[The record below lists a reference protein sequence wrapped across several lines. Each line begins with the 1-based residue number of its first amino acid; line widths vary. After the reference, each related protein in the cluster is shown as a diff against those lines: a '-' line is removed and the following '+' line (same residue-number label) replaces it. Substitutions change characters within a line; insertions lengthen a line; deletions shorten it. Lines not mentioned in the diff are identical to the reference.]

1 MTHAPGGTGP
11 GGGNFLSE
19 GFRELG
25 RKLARGKLRRA
36 IRQHDADRLVALAAL
51 GRAAWDGKVDLA
63 AHASVR
69 DRLAGLDARAGELS
83 QATSRLEAEKAGLE
97 AKRREELEA
106 FGARRKAV
114 EATKKPV
121 DAALNEARSRR
132 AACEQAI
139 KQAESRLTAIAGK
152 LAGLERDIASLS
164 AATGPEAQP
173 KAAAAQAER
182 AKLASEQGELGTK
195 LAQSREQLP
204 GHAAEESRL
213 DAESRKHAAE
223 IAAIDAEQKAAIGR
237 IDTDLSR
244 VRTELQGATQ
254 QSGAVQKD
262 RDGTFRELGAAL
274 YDAGA
279 RDPVLAEPVARVAEI
294 DRGRADSEAGV
305 EASLAETRSLPGATM
320 AKFWSVVVG
329 VPLALAAIGAGVYQY
344 NHRPAPVV
352 AMPQPVAKAKAG
364 ACEMQK
370 APENGAGVAVKSD
383 CQRSE
388 GTFVAGQLQK
398 GKITYP
404 DGRVREGTFVG
415 GAQAGKG
422 TLSWADGRRYEGHFV
437 DGRSMG
443 PGEFVAADGTRY
455 RGMFKPGVRLH
466 GMGARTSPDGSVLLG
481 EFVDGKPSPKMVLV
495 KGGKAELV
503 DTADSATAPGGT
515 ATVEPVGR

>member
-1 MTHAPGGTGP
+1 MNHAPGAPGP
-11 GGGNFLSE
+11 GRGNFLSE

-83 QATSRLEAEKAGLE
+83 QATSRLEAEKSGLE

-106 FGARRKAV
+106 FGVRRKAV

-139 KQAESRLTAIAGK
+139 KQAESRLAAIAGK

-213 DAESRKHAAE
+213 DAESRKHAAG

-344 NHRPAPVV
+344 THRPAPV
-352 AMPQPVAKAKAG
+352 AATPQPVARAKAG
-364 ACEMQK
+364 ACDVVQ
-370 APENGAGVAVKSD
+370 PPQSGTGVAVRSN
-383 CQRSE
+383 CVRSE
-388 GTFVAGQLQK
+388 GTFAKGLLSK
-398 GKITYP
+398 GKITFP
-404 DGRVREGTFVG
+404 DGRVAEGEFVG
-415 GAQAGKG
+415 GRQIG
-422 TLSWADGRRYEGHFV
+422 TGMLAWKDGRRYEGSFI
-437 DGRSMG
+437 DGRSHG
-443 PGEFVAADGTRY
+443 PGVFVAADGTRFT
-455 RGMFKPGVRLH
+455 GTFQPGLKLDGIGTR
-466 GMGARTSPDGSVLLG
+466 RNPDGSVLVG
-481 EFVDGKPSPKMVLV
+481 EWTRGRPSRHMVLV
-495 KGGKAELV
+495 KDGKAEVV
-503 DTADSATAPGGT
+503 DLGDPNAMPSGV
-515 ATVEPVGR
+515 ATVETSQ